1 MILAGL
7 RVEILGM
14 WGQKLRWRL
23 ALKVLGF
30 TTVISGAVAS
40 WFLYPIKD
48 AGHVAAWAQAIA
60 SAIAISWAGQQS
72 LQQLKLQRA
81 AQKKA
86 AIELAVGI
94 LRSVHGHLLR
104 VGRSRWWGGERL
116 RQVAIGK
123 NFFRVEYLDPI
134 EKMLDQVNLEHLDNQ
149 KAIEIMVAARAKIWR
164 IRELLTW
171 IIENG
176 REVDARVNGAK
187 RFESQAKAI
196 EGQVRELRNCF
207 NQLIQIMNS
216 YEPLPVVDS

>member
-1 MILAGL
+1 MRGRDELPCGAALSILA
-7 RVEILGM
+7 
-14 WGQKLRWRL
+14 
-23 ALKVLGF
+23 
-30 TTVISGAVAS
+30 VIVAAVVFAFNYPSTSGEWSA
-40 WFLYPIKD
+40 W
-48 AGHVAAWAQAIA
+48 AAWAQAIA
-60 SAIAISWAGQQS
+60 SVAAISWAGRQG
-72 LQQLKLQRA
+72 LVLLKRQCD

-86 AIELAVGI
+86 ATEVAVGI
-94 LRSVHGHLLR
+94 LRSVHSHLLR
-104 VGRSRWWGGERL
+104 VGRSRWWDGERL

-149 KAIEIMVAARAKIWR
+149 KAIEIMVTARAKIWR

-176 REVDARVNGAK
+176 HKIEARVDGAE

-196 EGQVRELRNCF
+196 ERQVRELRNCF

-216 YEPLPVVDS
+216 YEPMPMVDS